1 MDVRVF
7 SSVHRRV
14 VERSQVRRVHLDG
27 DGTLEHLGSATL
39 SARSPLSGDRGGD
52 LLLGG
57 EILQLL
63 CHVHPV
69 SFATDNN
76 NIHSTCPV
84 HLLHVYGG
92 PEILG
97 YLHFPDKLGKNGRK
111 YYFSLSY
118 CIVGSLRKGRGRV
131 PA

>member
-1 MDVRVF
+1 MDVRVL

-27 DGTLEHLGSATL
+27 DGTLEHLGGATL
-39 SARSPLSGDRGGD
+39 SARSPLLSDRGRD

-63 CHVHPV
+63 CHVYLA
-69 SFATDNN
+69 SATNNN
-76 NIHSTCPV
+76 NIHSICPV

-97 YLHFPDKLGKNGRK
+97 HLHFPDKLGKNGRK
-111 YYFSLSY
+111 YYFSLSS
-118 CIVGSLRKGRGRV
+118 CIVGSLRRGECRV